1 MYSPPCVVV
10 HPSLERMTTT
20 PSNHWMLWVRR
31 SLMSPILALKVWLQN
46 GQANAGAE
54 FVRDAVPSLLL
65 WCWRF
70 CCCSGMRLV
79 SYPDTQIW
87 ARCARQSSLVQD
99 LPRSR
104 GWCCSISRTPSSSL
118 CSTFFVPL
126 GNACPPSA
134 LHKRDVLVDVHQTCD
149 RHDLP
154 IWAGNT
160 WAWRRRS
167 PSMLSRVPLCQ
178 DFCPAIW
185 CAWCSFPVAQLVEHG
200 ASNAKIMG
208 SIPRESKSWS
218 NVETVT
224 WMQCKSLWIKASAKC
239 INVNVNVSEAAHVK
253 IFELFG
259 RLYTVQ
265 VSQAYC
271 REGRMTA
278 RYTLSLVST
287 MIPLLSHTL
296 S

>member
-10 HPSLERMTTT
+10 HPSLERITTT

-65 WCWRF
+65 RCWRF

-104 GWCCSISRTPSSSL
+104 GWCCSISRMPSSSL

-126 GNACPPSA
+126 GNAA

-167 PSMLSRVPLCQ
+167 PSLLSGVPLCQ
-178 DFCPAIW
+178 ELCPAIW
-185 CAWCSFPVAQLVEHG
+185 CAWCFW
-200 ASNAKIMG
+200 G
-208 SIPRESKSWS
+208 STCENIWA
-218 NVETVT
+218 V
-224 WMQCKSLWIKASAKC
+224 W
-239 INVNVNVSEAAHVK
+239 
-253 IFELFG
+253 G
-259 RLYTVQ
+259 LYTVQ

-271 REGRMTA
+271 REGRMTV